1 MKTALIFF
9 RAPERKFVG
18 EYYSEVVETLNVG
31 GFAVDTV
38 EVLSDTDDLGFKR
51 RFTEFKDTVDN
62 LIIIGGDG
70 VAFNLKEIIAESMD
84 SALVENENAKSF
96 LDAVSKNEGVD
107 YPESYAYLPIE
118 STVIPNVRGGYQGFI
133 LDGNEFTLAVLPKEY
148 KEIKTMCDKYVLPYL
163 ENKFGIKRKRLVLKY
178 FGDKSLLER
187 TLIEA
192 ENIGMDGFS
201 FVLTENNGDVTADIL
216 FNDSTD
222 GAVRDEVIRY
232 VLSAHKENVY
242 AEFDTTLGERLF
254 DLLKL
259 RGLKLSVAES
269 FTGGRVVS
277 EMIKNSGASAYVH
290 EGVVSYSNQSKM
302 DRLGVKEQ
310 DLKKHGA
317 VSSVVAYMMAAG
329 LLQNADTDL
338 AIATTGIAGPKSDD
352 TEKPVGLCYIAVG
365 MRDGVHT
372 YRYKLSGTREQITE
386 TAKNTALFLA
396 IKKLK
401 NI

>member
-9 RAPERKFVG
+9 RAPESKFVG
-18 EYYSEVVETLNVG
+18 EYYSDVIETMNGG

-38 EVLSDTDDLGFKR
+38 EVLSDTDDIGFKR

-62 LIIIGGDG
+62 LVIVGGDA
-70 VAFNLKEIIAESMD
+70 VAFNLKDIIAESMD
-84 SALVENENAKSF
+84 TALIENANAKTF
-96 LDAVSKNEGVD
+96 LDAVSKNNGVE
-107 YPESYAYLPIE
+107 YPESYASLPIE
-118 STVIPNVRGGYQGFI
+118 STVIPNVCGGYQGFI
-133 LDGNEFTLAVLPKEY
+133 LDGNEFTLAVLPKDL
-148 KEIKTMCDKYVLPYL
+148 KEIKVMCDKYVLPYL
-163 ENKFGIKRKRLVLKY
+163 ENKLGIKRKRLVLKY
-178 FGDKSLLER
+178 FGDKAALEK
-187 TLIEA
+187 TLAEA
-192 ENIGMDGFS
+192 ENIGVEGFS
-201 FVLTENNGDVTADIL
+201 YVLTENNGDVTADIL
-216 FNDSTD
+216 FNDGVD
-222 GAVRDEVIRY
+222 GTIRNEVIRY
-232 VLSAHKENVY
+232 VLSNHKENVY

-277 EMIKNSGASAYVH
+277 EIIKNSGASNYVH

-302 DRLGVKEQ
+302 DRLAVNEQ

-329 LLQNADTDL
+329 LLRDKNADI
-338 AIATTGIAGPKSDD
+338 AISTTGIAGPKSDD
-352 TEKPVGLCYIAVG
+352 TDKPVGLCYIAVG

-372 YRYKLSGTREQITE
+372 YRFNLSGTREQITE

-401 NI
+401 NL